1 MTIPCKM
8 LLNKGVLT
16 NLKSLRQID
25 KGSILLANLLY
36 IIFTTPP
43 PTKSIE
49 LLSTIVLL
57 TKLKPQ
63 MTNLKYIVMC

>member
-1 MTIPCKM
+1 M

-43 PTKSIE
+43 CQID
-49 LLSTIVLL
+49 
-57 TKLKPQ
+57 
-63 MTNLKYIVMC
+63 

>member
-36 IIFTTPP
+36 IIFITP

-57 TKLKPQ
+57 TKLKPH